1 MSFDCQNPEPATTC
15 GRYVTAYIGNME
27 FVSDGILK
35 IINTLILSAPIV
47 DTDITSNDSSTLCK
61 CLPICPSTGTD
72 KPTQNCLPTQSANIF
87 NCKTWGIIKNALI
100 DESALPDDRGGYL
113 PLLSQTIKCFL
124 EQTAKVNYGFAAQM
138 ERFLCLVDSLNTR
151 LDSVCCNNK
160 CPDLVGDLL
169 CLLMQILTKL
179 ISTVSKAATLMYYSD
194 CATNVTTGNRVISSF
209 FECMA
214 CDFVNDLCEL
224 EKLIPEISAL
234 VVGFATC
241 DMQHCT
247 PCYTAPSVPRKVR
260 PICPTNAMNYGG
272 GYPYQRQGGC
282 GCSCGCKK

>member
-1 MSFDCQNPEPATTC
+1 MSFDCQNPAPTTTC
-15 GRYVTAYIGNME
+15 GDYIKEYIGNME
-27 FVSDGILK
+27 YISQGALN
-35 IINTLILSAPIV
+35 IINNIILSPQGGPN
-47 DTDITSNDSSTLCK
+47 DITNSSCE
-61 CLPICPSTGTD
+61 CLPICTAGG
-72 KPTQNCLPTQSANIF
+72 PTPCVTELPANVF
-87 NCKTWGIIKNALI
+87 NCQTWETAKNLLI
-100 DESALPDDRGGYL
+100 DESTLISDTGGYI
-113 PLLSQTIKCFL
+113 PLLIQTIKCFL
-124 EQTAKVNYGFAAQM
+124 EKTAKVNYGFAAQM
-138 ERFLCLVDSLNTR
+138 ERFLCLAESLNTR

-179 ISTVSKAATLMYYSD
+179 ISSVSKAATLMYYND
-194 CATNVTTGNRVISSF
+194 CDINVTTGNRVIASF

-241 DMQHCT
+241 DMQQCT

-260 PICPTNAMNYGG
+260 PMCPTNVMNYGGAYSG

-282 GCSCGCKK
+282 GCSCKK